1 MNKAEQFVKKTLD
14 VPCPDNWDKYDK
26 EIPRYSLN
34 DLEDV
39 AEQFAD
45 KQLTEYQAKLAAAP
59 EMFDFLQ
66 MVVDNPAF
74 ANEAL
79 REKAGELI
87 NKITNNNGQ

>member
-1 MNKAEQFVKKTLD
+1 MNKAEQFTRKFFG
-14 VPCPDNWDKYDK
+14 VPSNWDKYDFQQ
-26 EIPRYSLN
+26 PRYN
-34 DLEDV
+34 HIDVEDV

-45 KQLTEYQAKLAAAP
+45 KQLTEYQAKLNAAP

-87 NKITNNNGQ
+87 NKITNNNE